1 MFGDYFTTRKRLTD
15 VVVRVLA
22 LAEKTGA
29 EKTPLGG
36 K

>member
-22 LAEKTGA
+22 LAEKTGCG
-29 EKTPLGG
+29 ENTFGG